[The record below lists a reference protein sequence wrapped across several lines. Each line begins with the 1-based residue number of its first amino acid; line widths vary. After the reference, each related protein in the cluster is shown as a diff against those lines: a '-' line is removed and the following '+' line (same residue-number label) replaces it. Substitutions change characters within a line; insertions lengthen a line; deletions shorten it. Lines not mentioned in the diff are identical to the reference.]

1 MVDEQKFKTMAAQLR
16 RPVGEDGLKTA
27 DMMSKGN
34 MPIIYDTFKAL
45 NAQAYDN
52 ILEIGMGNGFYV
64 KDILEKSDN
73 INYTGCDYSELMVQE
88 SEKLNANWISKGK
101 ARFIQSNITSL
112 PFSSNT
118 FNKVFTINTIYF
130 WDNEIDALHEIK
142 RIIQPAGK
150 FIIGFRPKHQT
161 EKYPFTKY
169 GFNQFSKKDVEK
181 LLSENG
187 FSLVDI
193 FENQE
198 PIFEMNGLIM
208 ETENIVVVASK
219 V

>member
-1 MVDEQKFKTMAAQLR
+1 MADEQKFKTMASQLR
-16 RPVGEDGLKTA
+16 KPVGEEGLKTA
-27 DMMSKGN
+27 DMMRKGN
-34 MPIIYDTFKAL
+34 MPIIYDSFKAL

-73 INYTGCDYSELMVQE
+73 INYTGCDYSELMVRE

-112 PFSSNT
+112 PFSSDT

-130 WDNEIDALHEIK
+130 WDNETAALNEIK

-169 GFNQFSKKDVEK
+169 GFKQFSKKDVEK

-187 FSLVDI
+187 FYVVDI

-198 PIFEMNGLIM
+198 PTFEMNGLIM
-208 ETENIVVVASK
+208 DTENIVVVASK